1 MKITATFI
9 KSLMK
14 TLESLSISTCY
25 NVRLEFDTEYEK
37 IIRFED
43 VDNTTFSLYFYNIIG
58 TDEYGMQIT
67 WLDLDKKSHWAATYN
82 NLDAYTKDTFL
93 MTLAIDIVQ
102 KRAIASEYISKQYE
116 AVYAAE

>member
-14 TLESLSISTCY
+14 TLENLSISTCY
-25 NVRLEFDTEYEK
+25 NVRLEYDDENEK

-43 VDNTTFSLYFYNIIG
+43 VDNTTFSLYFYNL
-58 TDEYGMQIT
+58 DNDCEMQIT
-67 WLDLDKKSHWAATYN
+67 WFDLDKKGHWAGTYK
-82 NLDAYTKDTFL
+82 LDAYTKDTFL

-102 KRAIASEYISKQYE
+102 KRAAAVEYISKQYE